1 MYMSSPYWLNKVHE
15 AMHVQD
21 TAGCDHS
28 LPATAATAAT
38 EQNQNA
44 FCNDRAN
51 TAGYDQGCLN
61 KALETTVGCDH
72 ICSACNLL
80 ISSRM

>member
-28 LPATAATAAT
+28 LPATPAT
-38 EQNQNA
+38 
-44 FCNDRAN
+44 
-51 TAGYDQGCLN
+51 
-61 KALETTVGCDH
+61 
-72 ICSACNLL
+72 SAKHKTKSKCILQ
-80 ISSRM
+80 